1 MAIRQQGDE
10 LGAEYPHIIN
20 QPRMPGYQQPSSPVI
35 IITVMMAVEPDK
47 RRKKQKKKKKRH
59 CESKVYEIL
68 KGAWSEG
75 SRMTGGN
82 VNPQ

>member
-47 RRKKQKKKKKRH
+47 RRKNKKKKKKRH

-68 KGAWSEG
+68 KGDWSEG

>member
-35 IITVMMAVEPDK
+35 IITAMMAVEPDK
-47 RRKKQKKKKKRH
+47 RRKKKKKKKLAANPKSTQS
-59 CESKVYEIL
+59 SKGPGV
-68 KGAWSEG
+68 KAAG
-75 SRMTGGN
+75 
-82 VNPQ
+82 